1 MNAKHF
7 IIVVSLFFSLVP
19 SRTDAQAG
27 FNTKWLLE
35 DYSREMFAK
44 NASGFMGP
52 LVIVTNVGANDAF
65 YNSAYVPKTN
75 SFYFDFSARTMFAFV
90 TPSEQ
95 TYTSVLPLEIQTYNP
110 YPMLSEQ
117 WSRIVQLNLFK
128 EQLQGAAN
136 AGLLETRVKTA
147 TVFGGQGSS
156 FVIPKEYMKTH
167 TAIDSATL
175 ARLPNVYDLTPGINQ
190 KFVAA
195 AVPQLTVGSFY
206 STEALIRYIPPVILD
221 VNIGRVSFF
230 GIALKHAFTNWLQGV
245 PFDAALQVGYQYTT
259 IRNEVGVTK
268 AKLEANT
275 NLYAVNL
282 QASRRW
288 KWFEPYAGVSFESLR
303 STGSYTFTLPAN
315 MKQEIGYDIDPQT
328 VPVTLSDD
336 AVKATLG
343 VTAHVLQFY
352 AFASFGVSK
361 HLIYSGGIGY
371 RFDRSPTAR

>member
-1 MNAKHF
+1 MRTKHISLILLLLLVQAMWKTNAQ
-7 IIVVSLFFSLVP
+7 VS
-19 SRTDAQAG
+19 

-65 YNSAYVPKTN
+65 YNSAYIPKTN
-75 SFYFDFSARTMFAFV
+75 GFYFDFSVRTMFAFV
-90 TPSEQ
+90 SASEQ
-95 TYTSVLPLEIQTYNP
+95 TYTSVLPLELQQNNP
-110 YPMLSEQ
+110 YPVLSEQ

-128 EQLQGAAN
+128 QQLQGAAD

-147 TVFGGQGSS
+147 TVFGGQGAS
-156 FVIPKEYMKTH
+156 FNIPKDYIREH
-167 TAIDSATL
+167 TGIDSATM
-175 ARLPNVYDLTPGINQ
+175 AGLPDVYDLTPGINQ

-195 AVPQLTVGSFY
+195 AVPQLTVGALY
-206 STEALIRYIPPVILD
+206 NTEALIRYIPPVILD
-221 VNIGRVSFF
+221 VNIGKVSFF
-230 GIALKHAFTNWLQGV
+230 GIAMKHAFTNWLQDV
-245 PFDAALQVGYQYTT
+245 PCDAALQIGFQYTT

-268 AKLEANT
+268 AKLESNT
-275 NLYAVNL
+275 NLFAVNL

-288 KWFEPYAGVSFESLR
+288 QWIEPYIGVSYESLR

-315 MKQEIGYDIDPQT
+315 IKQQIGYDIDPQT

-343 VTAHVLQFY
+343 VTAHVFQFY

-361 HLIYSGGIGY
+361 HLIYSGGVGY
-371 RFDRSPTAR
+371 RFDAYPTTR